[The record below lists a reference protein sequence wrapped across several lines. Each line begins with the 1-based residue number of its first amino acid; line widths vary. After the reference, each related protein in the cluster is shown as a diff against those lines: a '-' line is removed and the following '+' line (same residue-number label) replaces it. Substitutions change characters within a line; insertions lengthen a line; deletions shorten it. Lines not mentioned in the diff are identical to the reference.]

1 MRELKSVGRST
12 TKIDSLALATG
23 QERFTADLAPPGSL
37 VCKLLYSPHAH
48 AEVTRLDADAAR
60 RSPGVVEIFSYL
72 NVPRI
77 LHTTAGQGFP
87 EPSPYDAVLFDS
99 RVRYV
104 GDRVAMVAAESEQA
118 AQEALKK
125 IQVEYRVLEAVFD
138 PEAALQPGAPLL
150 HGGEDHA
157 AIPVVFRPEENL
169 CAQVEISFGDLEAG
183 FADSDF
189 VEEHTYHV
197 QAASHCAVEPHAA
210 FACLDERG
218 RLVVVSATQVPFHAR
233 RIVAMLLGLPIRQVR
248 VVKPRIGGGFG
259 GKQEVI
265 LEPLVALA
273 TLRTG
278 RPARL
283 VLSRREVFVSCR
295 TRHAMRVRLRMG
307 ARSDGTITAV
317 EMDGLLNSGAYGT
330 HALTVLSNVGAKVL
344 PLFNKVENLRFLGRS
359 AYTNLPVGGAYRG
372 YGATQ
377 GYFAFNQHID
387 MIARRVG
394 QDVVEYCKRW
404 HIKAGETSGVF
415 RALGEGKEGVEQVVR
430 SCALSEC
437 LDRGAEAI
445 GWSRKRGKRLPGG
458 PDRVRGVGLAVCMQG
473 SGIPRIDMA
482 AAAMKMNEDGSV
494 NLMIGATDIGTGSD
508 TILAQIAA
516 ETLQLPVEAFV
527 VLSSDTDTTPFDT
540 GAYASSTTYVSG
552 RAVLECAEKLREQ
565 ILSAA
570 AALLEEP
577 VEALR
582 IEDGTVAAPS
592 GKRLSYAEIATTCTY
607 SENQQQLQS
616 QGSYVC
622 EESPPPFLAQ
632 FAEVEVDT
640 RTGRI
645 EVLELVSAADCG
657 RPVNPVLAEGQV
669 EGAAVNGISYALW
682 EDYVY
687 DPDGRLT
694 NPRFWDYK
702 IFTARDLPKMRT
714 ILVDSE
720 EPSGPYGAKSI
731 GEIAINGPAPA
742 IANAVY
748 DAVGVRLFELPMTPE
763 RLWKAM
769 REQTGADSRGGGAGK
784 GGGMQG

>member
-1 MRELKSVGRST
+1 MSGLTRVDRSAVGRSVP
-12 TKIDSLALATG
+12 KIDALALATG
-23 QERFTADLAPPGSL
+23 QERFTADFPLREAL
-37 VCKLLYSPHAH
+37 VCRLLYSPHAH
-48 AEVTRLDADAAR
+48 AQITALDDQAAR
-60 RSPGVVEIFSYL
+60 QVPGVVEIFSFR

-99 RVRYV
+99 TVRYV
-104 GDRVAMVAAESEQA
+104 GDRVAMVAADSAEAAQA
-118 AQEALKK
+118 ALQALR
-125 IQVEYRVLEAVFD
+125 VEYRPLEAVFD
-138 PEAALQPGAPLL
+138 ADAALAPGAPRL

-157 AIPVVFRPEENL
+157 AIPVVYRPEENL
-169 CAQVEISFGDLEAG
+169 CAQVEIAFGDPAAG
-183 FADSDF
+183 FTAADF
-189 VEEHTYHV
+189 VEEHTYRV
-197 QAASHCAVEPHAA
+197 QAASHCAIEPHAA
-210 FACLDERG
+210 LAYLDERG
-218 RLVVVSATQVPFHAR
+218 RLVVVSTTQVPFHAR
-233 RIVAMLLGLPIRQVR
+233 RIVAALLGVPIRRVR
-248 VVKPRIGGGFG
+248 VIKPRIGGGFG

-273 TLRTG
+273 ALRTG

-283 VLSRREVFVSCR
+283 VLSRREVFVSTR
-295 TRHAMRVRLRMG
+295 TRHAMRITLRMG
-307 ARSDGTITAV
+307 ARKDGTITAV
-317 EMDGLLNSGAYGT
+317 EMEGLLNSGAYGS

-344 PLFNKVENLRFLGRS
+344 PLFNKVEALRFLGRS

-394 QDVVEYCKRW
+394 QDPVEYCKRW
-404 HIKAGETSGVF
+404 HIKTGETSGVF
-415 RALGEGKEGVEQVVR
+415 KALGEGKEGVEQEVR

-445 GWSRKRGKRLPGG
+445 GWAEKRGRRLSGG
-458 PDRVRGVGLAVCMQG
+458 LDRVRGVGLAVCMQG
-473 SGIPRIDMA
+473 SGIPRIDMG

-494 NLMIGATDIGTGSD
+494 NLMVGATDIGTGSD

-516 ETLQLPVEAFV
+516 EVLEIPVESFI

-552 RAVLECAEKLREQ
+552 QAVLECARRLKAAV
-565 ILSAA
+565 LSAA
-570 AALLEEP
+570 AQLLEAKP
-577 VEALR
+577 EALR
-582 IEDGTVAAPS
+582 VEDGVVVAP
-592 GKRLSYAEIATTCTY
+592 GDKRLSYAEIATVTTY
-607 SENQQQLQS
+607 SQNQQQLQA
-616 QGSYVC
+616 QASYVC
-622 EESPPPFLAQ
+622 EESPPPFIAQ

-645 EVLELVSAADCG
+645 ELLELVSAADCG
-657 RPVNPVLAEGQV
+657 QPINPALAEGQI
-669 EGAAVNGISYALW
+669 EGAAVNGVSYALW
-682 EDYVY
+682 EDYLY
-687 DPDGRLT
+687 DEAGRLT

-702 IFTARDLPKMRT
+702 IATSRDLPKITT
-714 ILVDSE
+714 ILVDSD

-763 RLWKAM
+763 RLWRALQ
-769 REQTGADSRGGGAGK
+769 RQDEGTAGV
-784 GGGMQG
+784 QGSAK